1 MLKRKITTDIEQFFT
16 NSPSK
21 ALLITG
27 ARQVGKTYTIRQ
39 FARKQD
45 VSNIF

>member
-1 MLKRKITTDIEQFFT
+1 MIKCQIFRDIVRFYNES
-16 NSPSK
+16 NK

-39 FARKQD
+39 FGESGCI
-45 VSNIF
+45 V